1 MFDAI
6 MRGALA
12 AVNLTPEDAHKLVTD
27 AFQKVADIDARLSRI
42 ERALN
47 IRNIQPVE
55 TIDLASEENDNGE
68 RQSAAG

>member
-6 MRGALA
+6 MHGALA
-12 AVNLTPEDAHKLVTD
+12 AVGLTPQEAHKLVTD

-47 IRNIQPVE
+47 IRNIQPVQ
-55 TIDLASEENDNGE
+55 TIASEEIDNGE